1 MLRRVRKHS
10 RKLLAKKVY
19 RLFIKNIIYK
29 TKVLDF
35 YADKYLE
42 RDTYRL
48 FAMQKDLYSLDA
60 KDSK

>member
-1 MLRRVRKHS
+1 
-10 RKLLAKKVY
+10 
-19 RLFIKNIIYK
+19 LFIKNIIYK

-60 KDSK
+60 KDSE